1 MKRLSLVLSLLVI
14 LFAFSG
20 CASMSSFYDPWFEDG
35 VIPEECFLKAGEE
48 PKVYYS
54 DDFDS
59 DIYYLQSNYYLIL
72 GKSSYNGPADASLK
86 KAVASLC
93 KEKRAEIGLYGY
105 QYTGTKTGAYSSG
118 SYINTYSVPR
128 YDYDIYLFVPMPEYL
143 MLDRARV
150 GLRVRDLD
158 SSDRLS
164 TKRNVGAYVSLV
176 YDSTPAFYSNISRG
190 DIISEINGITI
201 TSADQVEAIF
211 DKAISTDTLRITL
224 YRGGL
229 PFTVEISPLF

>member
-1 MKRLSLVLSLLVI
+1 
-14 LFAFSG
+14 
-20 CASMSSFYDPWFEDG
+20 
-35 VIPEECFLKAGEE
+35 
-48 PKVYYS
+48 
-54 DDFDS
+54 
-59 DIYYLQSNYYLIL
+59 
-72 GKSSYNGPADASLK
+72 
-86 KAVASLC
+86 
-93 KEKRAEIGLYGY
+93 
-105 QYTGTKTGAYSSG
+105 
-118 SYINTYSVPR
+118 
-128 YDYDIYLFVPMPEYL
+128 